1 MFPSLATSGKLR
13 KAIASSLPSFDPLNP
28 PPSFSHQLARS
39 TIKALIQA
47 TASNNL
53 TALQHILFQ
62 PSHSVI
68 TAPSTSTSSHP
79 PLSSPTPPPL
89 VNLPDENGWSP
100 IHHCVAVTA
109 PSAAVLDALYMA
121 GADVSLY
128 TTDDQQYTPLHILA
142 LCASSA
148 SSSSNTRESAHALYL
163 FAMHLVQDLNAPLA
177 ARDVHDNTC
186 IHLAARRGKTV
197 DVLIALLDCD
207 TTGYAR
213 SLRNSDG

>member
-1 MFPSLATSGKLR
+1 MFPSLTHADKLR
-13 KAIASSLPSFDPLNP
+13 KAITSSLPSFDPLNP

-47 TASNNL
+47 TTSNNL

-62 PSHSVI
+62 PTTT
-68 TAPSTSTSSHP
+68 TAAAVAATTPSTP
-79 PLSSPTPPPL
+79 PSPTPLPL

-100 IHHCVAVTA
+100 IHHCVAVA
-109 PSAAVLDALYMA
+109 CPSVAVLDALYMA

-128 TTDDQQYTPLHILA
+128 TMDEQHHQPYTPLHILA
-142 LCASSA
+142 LCASSSA
-148 SSSSNTRESAHALYL
+148 TRESAHALYS
-163 FAMHLVQDLNAPLA
+163 FTMHLVQDLNAPLA

-186 IHLAARRGKTV
+186 IHLAACRGKTV